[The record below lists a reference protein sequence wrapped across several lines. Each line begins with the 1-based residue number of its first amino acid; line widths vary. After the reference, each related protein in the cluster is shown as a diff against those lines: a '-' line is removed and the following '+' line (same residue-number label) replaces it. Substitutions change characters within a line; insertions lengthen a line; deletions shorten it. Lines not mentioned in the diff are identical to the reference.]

1 MCTAGFI
8 TSTEWVTQQPPCVVS
23 IIHHSHCRKCILLTE
38 NVFLIIIMIKII
50 LIGTMQFNN
59 DTIQTLTVT
68 CCKDTTIFNF
78 QSLSPRWVFT
88 STIHKYY
95 MTHLVNQNMSPKVFA
110 ICIYNYENETQIY
123 TIKEALSPSVWKL
136 KEVPALLDA
145 INALNMSRFYIC
157 LTNCINAII
166 LYISLMLAAGCVERS
181 LTVSLLVFLG
191 TDFSDSR

>member
-1 MCTAGFI
+1 
-8 TSTEWVTQQPPCVVS
+8 
-23 IIHHSHCRKCILLTE
+23 
-38 NVFLIIIMIKII
+38 
-50 LIGTMQFNN
+50 
-59 DTIQTLTVT
+59 
-68 CCKDTTIFNF
+68 
-78 QSLSPRWVFT
+78 
-88 STIHKYY
+88 

-157 LTNCINAII
+157 LTKCINAII